1 MVIARQPCAMV
12 TRAAA
17 GKAPGAIV
25 ITGECTGCRHCV
37 DRFECPALVF
47 DEAANRVRIDE
58 MTCNGCGVCVSVCPA
73 GAIRREP
80 PGEKRS

>member
-1 MVIARQPCAMV
+1 MVAF
-12 TRAAA
+12 AAS
-17 GKAPGAIV
+17 GKAAGAIV
-25 ITGECTGCRHCV
+25 ITEECNGCRHCV

-47 DEAANRVRIDE
+47 DEAANRVRIDG
-58 MTCNGCGVCVSVCPA
+58 MTCNGCGVCVSVCPT